1 MRSLFALYTTVP
13 LNVKPRAAAVVVAE
27 SELPGHGLVTT
38 QAIAV
43 AC

>member
-13 LNVKPRAAAVVVAE
+13 LNVKPRAAAVVAE